1 MNTLSYTDPKTR
13 WNRYFW
19 LYAVLIFTG
28 GLLLRLYLGTQFRG
42 YVGDQSLFVDWM
54 NAVHQYGIRESYL
67 FGKDQNYPPLFIVI
81 LGLYRWILDGLG
93 ITASAGNLSMKILPI
108 AFDVL
113 SMAVLTLTFKRLGP
127 GACLLLLAVLS
138 FNPGLLVDSAM
149 WGQIDI
155 LHSTLMVLST
165 VLLLSNPLLAGVI
178 FSVALLAKF
187 QAIVIAPVIG
197 IVLLRQLYHRQF
209 RGMLLFAAGLMIA
222 TLPVFL
228 YFAANGTFSAML
240 NNAYGSAVNMYPQL
254 SLNAMNIWYH
264 LLGDPATND
273 ATVLFGIVTYKM
285 LGLLLLA
292 IAVVGVSAYLL
303 LIKEIRISSLLIA
316 GAAVNLAFFMLPTEI
331 HERYSI
337 PALLFFVLVPFFERK
352 WMYAAIA
359 FSLTTYVNIAMIMS
373 TGSGGDVGAEEGPF
387 LMGSGHG
394 GVGGG
399 HGAGFNMLGSGLT
412 NGWIYGIGISIAMI
426 HIVILFWVV
435 YVMTFEVLNGRKKRS

>member
-13 WNRYFW
+13 WNRHFW

-54 NAVHQYGIRESYL
+54 NAVHRYGFRESYL

-108 AFDVL
+108 AFDIL
-113 SMAVLTLTFKRLGP
+113 SMAVLTLTFKQLGSR
-127 GACLLLLAVLS
+127 ACLLLLAVLS

-155 LHSTLMVLST
+155 LHSTLMVLTT
-165 VLLLSNPLLAGVI
+165 VLLLSNPLLAGII

-228 YFAANGTFSAML
+228 YFAANGTLGTML
-240 NNAYGSAVNMYPQL
+240 TNAYGSAVNMYPQL

-273 ATVLFGIVTYKM
+273 AMVLFGIVTYKM

-292 IAVVGVSAYLL
+292 IAVLGVSAYLL

-337 PALLFFVLVPFFERK
+337 PALLFFILVPFFERK

-373 TGSGGDVGAEEGPF
+373 TGSGGDVGAEEGQF
-387 LMGSGHG
+387 RMDSGHG
-394 GVGGG
+394 GFGGG
-399 HGAGFNMLGSGLT
+399 HAASFNMHGLGLT
-412 NGWIYGIGISIAMI
+412 NGWMYSIGISIAII
-426 HIVILFWVV
+426 HIMILFWVV
-435 YVMTFEVLNGRKKRS
+435 YVMTFEVMNGRKKRS

>member
-1 MNTLSYTDPKTR
+1 
-13 WNRYFW
+13 
-19 LYAVLIFTG
+19 
-28 GLLLRLYLGTQFRG
+28 
-42 YVGDQSLFVDWM
+42 
-54 NAVHQYGIRESYL
+54 
-67 FGKDQNYPPLFIVI
+67 
-81 LGLYRWILDGLG
+81 
-93 ITASAGNLSMKILPI
+93 
-108 AFDVL
+108 
-113 SMAVLTLTFKRLGP
+113 
-127 GACLLLLAVLS
+127 
-138 FNPGLLVDSAM
+138 M

-155 LHSTLMVLST
+155 LHSTLMVLTT
-165 VLLLSNPLLAGVI
+165 VLLLSNPLLAGII

-228 YFAANGTFSAML
+228 YFAANGTLGTML
-240 NNAYGSAVNMYPQL
+240 TNAYGSAVNMYPQL

-292 IAVVGVSAYLL
+292 IAVLGVSAYLL

-373 TGSGGDVGAEEGPF
+373 SGGDVGAEKGQ
-387 LMGSGHG
+387 LRMGSGHG
-394 GVGGG
+394 GFGGG
-399 HGAGFNMLGSGLT
+399 HAASFNMHGSGLT
-412 NGWIYGIGISIAMI
+412 HGWMYSIGISIAII
-426 HIVILFWVV
+426 HIMILFWVV
-435 YVMTFEVLNGRKKRS
+435 YVMTFEVLNGRKKHS

>member
-1 MNTLSYTDPKTR
+1 MNTLSYTDPNTR
-13 WNRYFW
+13 WNRHFW
-19 LYAVLIFTG
+19 LYAALIFTG

-67 FGKDQNYPPLFIVI
+67 FGKDQNYPPFFIFI

-108 AFDVL
+108 TFDML
-113 SMAVLTLTFKRLGP
+113 SMAVLTLTFKQLGS

-138 FNPGLLVDSAM
+138 INPGLLVDSAM

-165 VLLLSNPLLAGVI
+165 VLLLSNPLLAGI
-178 FSVALLAKF
+178 LFSAALLAKF

-209 RGMLLFAAGLMIA
+209 RGTLLFAAGLMIA
-222 TLPVFL
+222 ILPVFL
-228 YFAANGTFSAML
+228 YFAANETLSTML
-240 NNAYGSAVNMYPQL
+240 HNAYGSAVNMYPQL

-264 LLGDPATND
+264 LLGDPGTSD
-273 ATVLFGIVTYKM
+273 ATVLFGVVTYKM
-285 LGLLLLA
+285 LGLLLLV
-292 IAVVGVSAYLL
+292 IAVVGVAVYLL
-303 LIKEIRISSLLIA
+303 LIKEMRISSLLIA
-316 GAAVNLAFFMLPTEI
+316 GTAVNLAFFMLPTEI

-359 FSLTTYVNIAMIMS
+359 FSLTTCVNIAMIMN
-373 TGSGGDVGAEEGPF
+373 TGSRGGDET
-387 LMGSGHG
+387 S
-394 GVGGG
+394 
-399 HGAGFNMLGSGLT
+399 FNMHGYGLT
-412 NGWIYGIGISIAMI
+412 NSWMYGIGISIAII
-426 HIVILFWVV
+426 HIVILLWVV
-435 YVMTFEVLNGRKKRS
+435 YAMTLEVLNGRKKRS